1 MLAVAVE
8 VHCRLV
14 QVQLFVQRMLG
25 NTALADSQPT
35 P

>member
-1 MLAVAVE
+1 MPAVVVE

-14 QVQLFVQRMLG
+14 RERLFAQRMLG